1 MSHYFENNI
10 VEIKREYT
18 EYLLSV
24 LIPLIFEGIQTIYDN
39 SIEIDKERNI
49 RARSDY
55 SIKPLGV
62 TIIFQ
67 NFLKNIPNLTNQ
79 KIEDE
84 TKRIRDHSECADIFD
99 DLIKAVIKSNIIL
112 LTYNASG
119 KTCKLVTEKLHTKI
133 ESKTFIHKCY
143 IEVARLIF
151 NVPELFEEKNKRN
164 KQIIYQ
170 LIREGIN
177 KAIRNILP
185 LKQILQEYLSKD
197 YIDLPNAINEHVTE
211 KPTYEKIKTEL
222 KGDIKKDGINE
233 TNIKKD
239 NIKETNIKKDNI
251 KETNIKM
258 DDEIIRSLTPENEKL
273 EINKPKQFEAKDMI
287 QIEQEDNHEDKID
300 KDITKL
306 ENSMN
311 ELNSLV
317 YDRKIEKEDEV
328 KEKKNFFEEL
338 YEN

>member
-24 LIPLIFEGIQTIYDN
+24 LIPLIFEGIRTIYDN

-49 RARSDY
+49 RARSDS

-133 ESKTFIHKCY
+133 EPKTFIHKCY

-151 NVPELFEEKNKRN
+151 NVPELFEEKHKRN
-164 KQIIYQ
+164 QQIIYQ

-197 YIDLPNAINEHVTE
+197 YIDLPNAINERVTE

-222 KGDIKKDGINE
+222 KDDIKEDS
-233 TNIKKD
+233 
-239 NIKETNIKKDNI
+239 IKKDNI

-258 DDEIIRSLTPENEKL
+258 DDEIIKSLTPENEKI
-273 EINKPKQFEAKDMI
+273 ETNKPKQFDAKDMI
-287 QIEQEDNHEDKID
+287 QNDQEDKHEDKID

-311 ELNSLV
+311 ELNSLI
-317 YDRKIEKEDEV
+317 YDRKKGKDDEV
-328 KEKKNFFEEL
+328 KDKKNFFEEL